1 VIVQTYSPHL
11 PAILHARHHDFT
23 GFSEQELEM
32 RKVFSYPPYTH
43 AALLTCKSPNQRMAE
58 FTLETLHRRIVE
70 NAPEGLVVGDPAPSP
85 LEKSHDQYRFQI
97 LLRAPRTSLI
107 TRHVQ
112 PILKGTTFPQ
122 DVVAVFDV
130 DPVSLS

>member
-1 VIVQTYSPHL
+1 
-11 PAILHARHHDFT
+11 
-23 GFSEQELEM
+23 
-32 RKVFSYPPYTH
+32 
-43 AALLTCKSPNQRMAE
+43 MAE

-112 PILKGTTFPQ
+112 PILRGTTFPQ
-122 DVVAVFDV
+122 EVVAVFDV